1 MDRNDECLIIRS
13 SIQCHH
19 FEIAG
24 ELQEASA
31 FSVVSTRLNYEL
43 LWKEDLFRLLSPT
56 NERALVELR
65 PTRLVLVLIFST
77 GIQS

>member
-1 MDRNDECLIIRS
+1 MTNVSLLDLAVYSATSFVLAR
-13 SIQCHH
+13 
-19 FEIAG
+19 

-31 FSVVSTRLNYEL
+31 FSVVSTRLNFKL

-65 PTRLVLVLIFST
+65 QTRLVLVLIFST